1 MNITADTVKQLR
13 ERTGAGMMECKKA
26 LVETKGDLD
35 AAAELMRKTGLAKAD
50 KEAARGGAE
59 GTVAGERSGSSA
71 VLVEV
76 NCETDFVARGDEF
89 QGFAREVSRLAL
101 EKAPADVS
109 ALLQLSS
116 GSSTLDEKRRSLI
129 AKIGENISVRRF
141 VRVTAPGVLGA
152 YIHGG
157 RIGSLV
163 PLKAGDEA
171 LANALALPLA
181 PANPAYIDSDG
192 VPAAVLGKEREILAE
207 QTKAGKKP
215 PEIGAKMVE
224 GRLRKYLAEIT
235 LVGQP
240 FVKDPDVTVEKL
252 LKQAGA
258 AVVQFERYEVGAG
271 IEKKQDDCVGEAMA
285 QVKAQA
291 KAKPD
296 EQAGGDAGH
305 KHDPKQHEACTRST
319 TR

>member
-26 LVETKGDLD
+26 LVETQGNLD

-50 KEAARGGAE
+50 KKAARGGAE
-59 GTVAGERSGSSA
+59 GTVAVERSGSSA
-71 VLVEV
+71 VLVEI
-76 NCETDFVARGDEF
+76 NSETDFVARGEEF
-89 QGFAREVSRLAL
+89 LAFARDVARVAL

-109 ALLQLSS
+109 ALLAQAN
-116 GSSTLDEKRRSLI
+116 GASTLDEQRRTLI

-141 VRVTAPGVLGA
+141 VRITAPGALGT

-163 PLKAGDEA
+163 ALTGGDET
-171 LANALALPLA
+171 LAKDLAMHVA
-181 PANPAYIDSDG
+181 AVNPAYIDSNG
-192 VPAAVLGKEREILAE
+192 VPAAVLDKEREILAE
-207 QTKAGKKP
+207 QTKAEKKP
-215 PEIGAKMVE
+215 PEIIAKMVE

-252 LKQAGA
+252 LKKAGA
-258 AVVQFERYEVGAG
+258 TVVQFVRYEVGAG
-271 IEKKQDDCVGEAMA
+271 IEKKQDDFVGEVMA
-285 QVKAQA
+285 QVKAQE
-291 KAKPD
+291 K
-296 EQAGGDAGH
+296 GGA
-305 KHDPKQHEACTRST
+305 
-319 TR
+319 